1 MSTGILGLL
10 WFLYI
15 LIDTS
20 RRLVFMYTLIQAYV
34 LVSFISILFIYS
46 YQAEE
51 IAAHLAI
58 SIAFAINLQKNEE

>member
-1 MSTGILGLL
+1 MSTGMLGLL

-20 RRLVFMYTLIQAYV
+20 RRLVFRYTLIQPYV
-34 LVSFISILFIYS
+34 LVSFISILFIYY